1 MQKEIDFLG
10 NAVNNPVRPFV
21 AILGGS
27 KVSSKISV
35 INNLLDKVDTLI
47 IGGGMA
53 YTFEKALGHNVGS
66 SLLEEDYVE
75 YAKEMMTKAEEKG
88 VKLLIPSDTVVADAF
103 SNDANIKVVARGGI
117 EDGWMGLDIGP
128 ETSKLFADA
137 LKDAKTV
144 VWNGP
149 MGCFEMPNFA
159 AGTIA
164 VAKAL
169 AEIDATT
176 IIGGGDSASAVN
188 NLGFGDKMT
197 HISTGG
203 GASLEFLEGKE
214 LPGVAAANDK

>member
-1 MQKEIDFLG
+1 MLFRS
-10 NAVNNPVRPFV
+10 NPVRPFV

-66 SLLEEDYVE
+66 SLLEADYVE
-75 YAKEMMTKAEEKG
+75 YAKEMMDKAKAKG
-88 VKLLIPSDTVVADAF
+88 VKLLIPVDDTVSDAF
-103 SNDANIKVVARGGI
+103 SNDANIKVVPCGGI

-128 ETSKLFADA
+128 ETSALYADA

-149 MGCFEMPNFA
+149 MGCFEMSNLDRKSTRLYSSHIQTPRMPS
-159 AGTIA
+159 
-164 VAKAL
+164 
-169 AEIDATT
+169 
-176 IIGGGDSASAVN
+176 SA
-188 NLGFGDKMT
+188 
-197 HISTGG
+197 
-203 GASLEFLEGKE
+203 
-214 LPGVAAANDK
+214 